1 MTQDNEAVESK
12 MMIMM
17 ISSVIKILIPTNW
30 TEAAEFSPVSN
41 THKFGLEG
49 MNVICSVVS
58 SFGDESHAD
67 RQHYYVD
74 LHHNIIIIIMKKP
87 QDLHDHV
94 PAPQQLVVSSAPLPD
109 QAAPPSQSQPPLVI
123 KKW

>member
-1 MTQDNEAVESK
+1 
-12 MMIMM
+12 MIKI
-17 ISSVIKILIPTNW
+17 ISSVTKILIPTNW
-30 TEAAEFSPVSN
+30 TEAAEFSPVCN

-74 LHHNIIIIIMKKP
+74 LHHNIIMIKKNHINHKIIMIIY
-87 QDLHDHV
+87 L
-94 PAPQQLVVSSAPLPD
+94 LP
-109 QAAPPSQSQPPLVI
+109 SN
-123 KKW
+123 